1 MRVLRN
7 GVYLVIALFVVLLV
21 WGMGKGALAQE
32 VGVGAGGDGDR
43 AALPAAIG
51 KLRAAGGEVVAL
63 GEAQGLDGY
72 LVRPPS
78 GETYSAYVTPTGAL
92 VVGMLLGPE
101 GDNVTRRQL
110 QEAGD
115 AGKLD
120 ALGAPAGASP
130 GPAPETAVQRMGR
143 LLQATKEAPGFW
155 LGDRGPVIH
164 VFADATCPYSVRHVQ
179 ALDVAARVGRL
190 RAHVIPV
197 GLLGDRAAKRA
208 VEIAGAERPRA
219 AWRGASGGGVD
230 RDRGANRVAANHRL
244 HGGWGVT
251 GVPFSVWEGP
261 QGVRVKYGA
270 GEPAVYAGDV
280 LR

>member
-1 MRVLRN
+1 MKILRS
-7 GVYLVIALFVVLLV
+7 GVSLVIALFVVLLV

-32 VGVGAGGDGDR
+32 VRSGAGAEGDG

-51 KLRAAGGEVVAL
+51 KLQEAGGTVVPL
-63 GEAQGLDGY
+63 GRAQGLDGY

-78 GETYSAYVTPTGAL
+78 GETYSAYVTSTGAV

-110 QEAGD
+110 KEAGD
-115 AGKLD
+115 AGKLEG
-120 ALGAPAGASP
+120 LGAPAGASP
-130 GPAPETAVQRMGR
+130 GPAPETVVQRMGR
-143 LLQATKEAPGFW
+143 LLQATKSAPGFW

-164 VFADATCPYSVRHVQ
+164 VFADATCPYSVRHVE
-179 ALDVAARVGRL
+179 ALDIEARAGRL
-190 RAHVIPV
+190 QAHVIPV
-197 GLLGDRAAKRA
+197 GLLGDRAANRA
-208 VEIAGAERPRA
+208 VEIAGAERMRA
-219 AWRGASGGGVD
+219 AWRGAAAGAVD
-230 RDRGANRVAANHRL
+230 RDRGAQSIEANHRL
-244 HGGWGVT
+244 HGGWGVR

-270 GEPAVYAGDV
+270 GAPAVYAGDV